1 MASAVAVL
9 RDNFLMNPER
19 QESIWRR
26 AASGSLAETGV
37 KRSLAPRDMA
47 YRRAGS
53 SMSESLFVQTCPVVG
68 STKRKETRET
78 TEAGS
83 SAECGEFVEA
93 GKPQLG
99 VVVHTRTQ
107 SSLSAERDKGGYLE
121 NILKVRRQRE
131 SKSGGREK
139 GFEGD

>member
-1 MASAVAVL
+1 LEEGGVGISCGDRGEAELGAEGHGVSQGGVF
-9 RDNFLMNPER
+9 DER
-19 QESIWRR
+19 ELVR
-26 AASGSLAETGV
+26 ADVSCCGIHT
-37 KRSLAPRDMA
+37 
-47 YRRAGS
+47 
-53 SMSESLFVQTCPVVG
+53 
-68 STKRKETRET
+68 RKETRET

-107 SSLSAERDKGGYLE
+107 SSLSAERDEGGYLD
-121 NILKVRRQRE
+121 NILQVRRQRE